1 MRIPNEDIII
11 GRTPERVK
19 KIGRKGTI
27 LLGKSY
33 YETPDALVPASNV
46 YLDVADA
53 HVFLITGKRGSGKSY
68 TLGVIAEGFRLL
80 EEEIRKNLS
89 MILVDT
95 MGIYWTMGHAN
106 LKEKDLLEP
115 YGLEPIAVP
124 LRIFTPEKYYH
135 IYREKGIRTDEPFS
149 LTFHEITSEDWIKAF
164 QIGTYSPEGILI
176 SKIIDELQTRE
187 NVEYTFEDVLH
198 AIRSD
203 KESTLE
209 TRNAVISMFKT
220 ARGWGCFSNKGTPIE
235 SLARGGEISVLDVSC
250 YVTMPGGSAVKS
262 LVIGIVS
269 KHLFEQ
275 RMEYRKEEEL
285 EEIKE
290 TEAYFKTPT
299 PKKEPKLPLV
309 WLVIDEA
316 HEFLPRLRE
325 DESAATAPLVSIL
338 REGRQPGISLVL
350 ATQQPGKIHE
360 DVMTQSDLVLSHR
373 ITAQLDVKALGLL
386 AQSYMEAG
394 IERAMNRLPRVKG
407 AAVLFD
413 DSNERIYQM
422 RVRPRLSW
430 HGGGNPSAVKED

>member
-1 MRIPNEDIII
+1 
-11 GRTPERVK
+11 
-19 KIGRKGTI
+19 
-27 LLGKSY
+27 
-33 YETPDALVPASNV
+33 
-46 YLDVADA
+46 
-53 HVFLITGKRGSGKSY
+53 
-68 TLGVIAEGFRLL
+68 
-80 EEEIRKNLS
+80 
-89 MILVDT
+89 
-95 MGIYWTMGHAN
+95 
-106 LKEKDLLEP
+106 
-115 YGLEPIAVP
+115 
-124 LRIFTPEKYYH
+124 
-135 IYREKGIRTDEPFS
+135 
-149 LTFHEITSEDWIKAF
+149 
-164 QIGTYSPEGILI
+164 
-176 SKIIDELQTRE
+176 
-187 NVEYTFEDVLH
+187 
-198 AIRSD
+198 
-203 KESTLE
+203 
-209 TRNAVISMFKT
+209 MFKT

-235 SLARGGEISVLDVSC
+235 SLARSGEISVLDVSC

-269 KHLFEQ
+269 KHLFEK